1 MDVTNLTNGLG
12 IVSGVIAING
22 GDQISGIIGAICAA
36 ICASG
41 YLIKA
46 AAKLVRWVLVLRHK
60 VQSGATAEEITKHFE
75 ELEKLGEEIEE
86 HGKKNSQ

>member
-1 MDVTNLTNGLG
+1 MDVTNLTNGIG

-36 ICASG
+36 ICAAG
-41 YLIKA
+41 YLLKA
-46 AAKLVRWVLVLRHK
+46 IAKIVRWCIDLRRK
-60 VQSGATAEEITKHFE
+60 VQNGATAEEIAGHFG

-86 HGKKNSQ
+86 HGKKNSK